1 MKKILSMLLASVMVL
16 SLAAC
21 SNQPAE
27 ENSSSQSS
35 SEQTAS
41 LETTYPV
48 TITDALGREVT
59 IEEEPERLVSGYYI
73 TTSYLAA
80 LDLDEKL
87 VGIEA
92 KADTR
97 ELYKLAAPGTA
108 QPSQCGQPQAVQ
120 PRNLRIHRA

>member
-59 IEEEPERLVSGYYI
+59 IEEKPRASGKRL
-73 TTSYLAA
+73 LHHHF
-80 LDLDEKL
+80 L
-87 VGIEA
+87 
-92 KADTR
+92 
-97 ELYKLAAPGTA
+97 PGC
-108 QPSQCGQPQAVQ
+108 PGPG
-120 PRNLRIHRA
+120 

>member
-1 MKKILSMLLASVMVL
+1 MKNILSMLLASVMVL

-87 VGIEA
+87 VGTEA
-92 KADTR
+92 N
-97 ELYKLAAPGTA
+97 G
-108 QPSQCGQPQAVQ
+108 
-120 PRNLRIHRA
+120 

>member
-1 MKKILSMLLASVMVL
+1 MKNILSMLLASVMVL

-73 TTSYLAA
+73 TTSYLAGP
-80 LDLDEKL
+80 DLDEKL
-87 VGIEA
+87 WASRPRLTPVSS
-92 KADTR
+92 TSWLLR
-97 ELYKLAAPGTA
+97 TA

>member
-59 IEEEPERLVSGYYI
+59 IEEEPER
-73 TTSYLAA
+73 
-80 LDLDEKL
+80 
-87 VGIEA
+87 
-92 KADTR
+92 
-97 ELYKLAAPGTA
+97 PGKRLLHHHFL
-108 QPSQCGQPQAVQ
+108 PGCPGPG
-120 PRNLRIHRA
+120 

>member
-73 TTSYLAA
+73 TTSYVSSTSWLLRNCPTSPMWAA
-80 LDLDEKL
+80 SSSSTSKP
-87 VGIEA
+87 A
-92 KADTR
+92 
-97 ELYKLAAPGTA
+97 YP
-108 QPSQCGQPQAVQ
+108 PS
-120 PRNLRIHRA
+120 LTW